1 MWGIFWSLVGLGLI
15 AGAIWFRRKTRKEI
29 EELHERL
36 AAEKAAVSSAAS
48 AAYGELQAAKKKAQ
62 QTQQTLTTGIWI
74 RRAAVLG
81 IVVGFLIF
89 AATVVIQVPTR
100 SVAVTDAFG
109 KPVRTLS
116 NGLGLVAPWESPT
129 IYDASVQTLVMSGD
143 GGDGKPA
150 QKVRIMN
157 GTAAATMEATVEWR
171 IDPKI
176 DITELHKDRRSFTNI
191 ETKVVIARL
200 AASLNAVFES
210 YDPLIALK
218 DAEGKPVKLS
228 EMEIKVK
235 DHLQASMPAGV
246 LIRTVMLPFVQYPP
260 EVQKALDKMAE
271 ELANTQIAIQQ
282 KLTAEQ
288 QKIAIETL
296 ASAKMT
302 PEAFLQYC
310 LVVTER
316 LAQQGKRISEAWN
329 CVGGTMP
336 ITVMAGK

>member
-1 MWGIFWSLVGLGLI
+1 MWGIFWALFGIAMIVG
-15 AGAIWFRRKTRKEI
+15 AVWFRRKLGA
-29 EELHERL
+29 ELAQMRDRL
-36 AAEKAAVSSAAS
+36 AVAKAAVSSAGTHERDNAKF
-48 AAYGELQAAKKKAQ
+48 QAKKIQ
-62 QTQQTLTTGIWI
+62 ETITTGTWL
-74 RRAAVLG
+74 RRLAVLG
-81 IVVGFLIF
+81 IIGGFVIF
-89 AATVVIQVPTR
+89 MSTIITIVPTR
-100 SVAVTDAFG
+100 NVAVTDAFG

-116 NGLGLVAPWESPT
+116 NGLSVVAPWESPT
-129 IYDASVQTLVMSGD
+129 VYDASVQTLVMSGD
-143 GGDGKPA
+143 AADGRPA

-176 DITELHKDRRSFTNI
+176 DITELHKDRRSFDAI
-191 ETKVVIARL
+191 EKKVVITRL

-218 DAEGKPVKLS
+218 EADGKPIKLS
-228 EMEIKVK
+228 EMETKVK
-235 DHLQASMPAGV
+235 DHLQASMPEGV
-246 LIRTVMLPFVQYPP
+246 QVRTVMLPFVQYPP

-282 KLTAEQ
+282 AKTAEQ
-288 QKIAIETL
+288 QKLAIETL
-296 ASAKMT
+296 ASAKMS
-302 PEAFLQYC
+302 PEAFMQYC

-316 LAQQGKRISEAWN
+316 LAQQGKPISAAWN